1 MSTIIAKTSKQ
12 LLITENLIYFN
23 KYFSTT
29 NSFNRS
35 RNKIDL
41 SKVPVIKEKEL
52 SEQFVHGSGP
62 GGQNVN
68 KLSNCVV
75 LKHLPTGKPFI
86 HLNLISIIFYYDSIT
101 YTFIKFLKFYLIFN

>member
-1 MSTIIAKTSKQ
+1 MSKIIAKTSKQ
-12 LLITENLIYFN
+12 LLIIENLIYFN

-29 NSFNRS
+29 NSLNRS
-35 RNKIDL
+35 RNRIDL

-86 HLNLISIIFYYDSIT
+86 HSFILFIFCFHSIYLNLKSIIFYSYDSI
-101 YTFIKFLKFYLIFN
+101 

>member
-1 MSTIIAKTSKQ
+1 MSKIIAKTSKQ
-12 LLITENLIYFN
+12 LLIIENLINYN

-29 NSFNRS
+29 NSLNRS
-35 RNKIDL
+35 KNKNKIDL
-41 SKVPVIKEKEL
+41 SKVPVIEEKEL

-86 HLNLISIIFYYDSIT
+86 RSI
-101 YTFIKFLKFYLIFN
+101 YLT